1 MPAAVGEVLVFS
13 LQPEVRH
20 DVIVES
26 IRLTGASSGLEAVAL
41 GYRPLSNAG
50 TLDKPTDPS
59 TVRAVKGLA
68 LSAAS
73 QQPFVALVRTP
84 REGIFSVTGFDV
96 RYRQGLVRH
105 RQHYSDAFAIRSGT
119 NQAPVTEVRFVG
131 CSIWQPTR

>member
-13 LQPEVRH
+13 LQPEVRN
-20 DVIVES
+20 DVVIES
-26 IRLTGASSGLEAVAL
+26 IRLTGASSGLEVVAL
-41 GYRPLSNAG
+41 GYRPLSTSAG
-50 TLDKPTDPS
+50 LTNPTDRS

-96 RYRQGLVRH
+96 RYRQGLLRH
-105 RQHYSDAFAIRSGT
+105 RQHYSDAFAIRAGT

-131 CSIWQPTR
+131 CSRWEPTR